1 MKYYGTKN
9 DKDYGFYDED
19 FEFAIELTDE
29 QWRRLLEEQSQGKI
43 ITIFEDEVIAIDENE
58 YEYIEDGNYWEKLTS
73 EEAELKRQRCE
84 NAAKVIEIQQQ
95 IDELDKKRIRALCE
109 PGLKDS
115 ETTWVEFYTSQV
127 VELRDQL
134 QSLL

>member
-19 FEFAIELTDE
+19 FDMAIELTDE
-29 QWRRLLEEQSQGKI
+29 QWHGLLQEQSQGKT
-43 ITIFEDEVIAIDENE
+43 ITMFEDEVIAIDEDE
-58 YEYIEDGNYWEKLTS
+58 YEYVEDGNYWEKLTS
-73 EEAELKRQRCE
+73 EEAELKQQKRE
-84 NAAKVIEIQQQ
+84 NAVKAVEIQQQ

-109 PGLKDS
+109 PELKDS
-115 ETTWVEFYTSQV
+115 ETTWVEFYTAQV
-127 VELRDQL
+127 VELRNQL